1 MNIKKIIIVISISIL
16 SISNINAQS
25 TNIVGETVVGII
37 GESAF
42 ISTDPGGFE
51 SVTISDSSLTGGDA
65 QSIATA
71 SPLEQI
77 LAVGD
82 GYSDQGLAT
91 TIDISNSIFQGGNG
105 STGTNLQGSAKSFGG
120 NGVNIERGDLSFS
133 GDFSPSTITIN
144 SGTFTG
150 GSGGSVSI
158 FSEATPSIYEQTY
171 LNIPGAHGGHG
182 FRFTR
187 LDQSTPSLYFGAT
200 QDDTIVIN
208 DGTFVGGAGGVVTNL
223 SDGLINAQGGSGA
236 FIDYA
241 DITINGGTFTGGTAG
256 LTNGI
261 SDLVGAGVHVQDS
274 NLTIN
279 DGNFIGVGLRVENR
293 YYDSVNTISNGTFEI
308 IEYISNYDDYT
319 PTVDPTFDGSNRT
332 TRANIYGGSISNIV
346 LSGSTY
352 NEININGGTIDQ
364 LTFTSDAFG
373 EDTVYI
379 DSSANVGLIK
389 VESNAINRVVFENDI
404 LPLNTSLDL
413 GMNAIISTNLTT
425 QADNQIQST
434 YGLGISNNEGDLT
447 FGTGVLFVDNLTLAE
462 GTKWTF
468 VNSEVS
474 PFSDFSSLNG
484 TNDFLLAMANTGSL
498 TNNLSVDDITLVG
511 NTQWLYDIN
520 GFNIVTDGLFDR
532 LYATYGIGQLNEILG
547 VTGDLLVVANVLQP
561 QLDTSEE
568 LRSFIQNQYDNAD
581 DLRVGLTD
589 TYLRTPEV
597 AQTSIGIQ
605 SIVLGQI
612 SDRIKTY
619 REHQFLGNGISPRGP
634 NGWFEDIKYWNKNGG
649 IRDSLKNAERK
660 IKPSRQFESNMWEI
674 NERFENNE
682 KDEEIIPVRKPFTS
696 GYVGK
701 GKGYNRFVNWLNEV
715 TPKINLENKIPE
727 NFQSWGKVFLSNIS
741 RDSVDEIQGYDSTVS
756 GMVLG
761 LDRKN
766 KNSLFGVYTGFSDT
780 DLSGLGNN
788 DSQIDSFHLGTY
800 WSLIS
805 DSIYFDTS
813 LNYSSNNADNNGPA
827 ETEYN
832 SSFDSNNVSLSV
844 SSGLNMN
851 FYDKLFITPEI
862 SFLSSSYNRDGY
874 TDSSSIQGLVDKN
887 YSDYKQRSSK
897 LEIGSKFLWIEL
909 IENLQ
914 SKIIFQPE
922 IRISWLHEF
931 NPTFDTEKY
940 TLEGDTNILEAYLL
954 SQDENLLKTGIGLN
968 FWDLTSYNSNFSF
981 DFDYL
986 KGSSVNEYT
995 LSGSFIYRF

>member
-1 MNIKKIIIVISISIL
+1 MNIKKILIIFLLPFIGL
-16 SISNINAQS
+16 LNIWAQS
-25 TNIVGETVVGII
+25 TNIVGQTVVGVIT
-37 GESAF
+37 ESAF
-42 ISTDPGGFE
+42 TSPDPGGFV
-51 SVTISDSSLTGGDA
+51 SVTISDSSLTGGEGE
-65 QSIATA
+65 SLTIA
-71 SPLEQI
+71 SPLEQN
-77 LAVGD
+77 LQVGH
-82 GYSDQGLAT
+82 GYNDQGLAT
-91 TIDISNSIFQGGNG
+91 TIDISNSIFLGGNAG
-105 STGTNLQGSAKSFGG
+105 IGTNTQGSVKSFGG
-120 NGVNIERGDLSFS
+120 NGVNIERGDLAFS
-133 GDFSPSTITIN
+133 GNFDPSSITIN

-150 GSGGSVSI
+150 GVGGTVSLFYESIPSV
-158 FSEATPSIYEQTY
+158 YEQTY
-171 LNIPGAHGGHG
+171 LNIAGTHGGHG

-187 LDQSTPSLYFGAT
+187 LDQSLPSVYFGAS
-200 QDDTIVIN
+200 QDDTIIIN
-208 DGTFVGGAGGVVTNL
+208 DGLFIGGDGGVVINST
-223 SDGLINAQGGSGA
+223 DGLINAQGGSGV

-241 DITINGGTFTGGTAG
+241 DVIINGGTFTGGAAG
-256 LTNGI
+256 TTNGVF
-261 SDLVGAGVHVQDS
+261 DKVGAGVHVQDS

-279 DGNFIGVGLRVENR
+279 DGIFTGVGLRVENR
-293 YYDSVNTISNGTFEI
+293 YYDSVNTISNGTFET

-364 LTFTSDAFG
+364 LTFTSDAYG

-404 LPLNTSLDL
+404 LPLDTSLDL

-425 QADNQIQST
+425 QAGNQIQST

-447 FGTGVLFVDNLTLAE
+447 FGTGLLFVDNLTLAE

-484 TNDFLLAMANTGSL
+484 TNDFLLAMVNTGSL

-520 GFNIVTDGLFDR
+520 GFNVVTDGLFDR

-547 VTGDLLVVANVLQP
+547 ASGDLLVVANVLQP
-561 QLDTSEE
+561 QLDSSEE

-581 DLRVGLTD
+581 DLRVGLTE

-612 SDRIKTY
+612 SDRVNAY
-619 REHQFLGNGISPRGP
+619 RENQFFGNMTSPQGP
-634 NGWFEDIKYWNKNGG
+634 YGWTESLKFWNNTSGL
-649 IRDSLKNAERK
+649 RDSLENAERR
-660 IKPSRQFESNMWEI
+660 IKPSRQFESNLWQI
-674 NERFENNE
+674 NERFKEGQNG
-682 KDEEIIPVRKPFTS
+682 KDITPVRKPFTS

-701 GKGYNRFVNWLNEV
+701 GKGYNRFVNWLNDV
-715 TPKINLENKIPE
+715 TPKINFENKIPE
-727 NFQSWGKVFLSNIS
+727 NFQSWGKVFHSNIS
-741 RDSVDEIQGYDSTVS
+741 RDSLDDIEGYDSTVS
-756 GMVLG
+756 GMILG
-761 LDRKN
+761 IDRKN

-788 DSQIDSFHLGTY
+788 DSQIDSFHMGTY

-805 DSIYFDTS
+805 DSVFFDTS
-813 LNYSSNNADNNGPA
+813 LNYSLNNADNNGPV
-827 ETEYN
+827 ETEYK
-832 SSFDSNNVSLSV
+832 SSFDSNNLSLSV

-862 SFLSSSYNRDGY
+862 SFLSSSYNRDRY
-874 TDSSSIQGLVDKN
+874 TDSSSVQGLVDKN
-887 YSDYKQRSSK
+887 YYKYDQRSSK

-914 SKIIFQPE
+914 SNIIFQPE

-940 TLEGDTNILEAYLL
+940 TLEGDTNIVEAYLL
-954 SQDENLLKTGIGLN
+954 SQDKNLLKTGIGLN
-968 FWDLTSYNSNFSF
+968 FWDLSKYNSNFSF

-986 KGSSVNEYT
+986 QGSSVKEFT